1 MSTAGG
7 GELVAAPIG
16 LAALAVGGI
25 AIAAVG
31 LTVGA
36 GVLIGRGIVWCGK
49 KLEENYQHSCQE
61 WTSLA
66 ERTRAEN
73 MANVQE
79 MGNYLAD
86 QLDCISTSA
95 YLNVNHAAPQS
106 SEAEESKRIAEAIAR
121 TRKAITGA
129 PVAQQRETTE
139 QELLALQL
147 QAEIQ
152 AGRGILPSEHIA
164 AAEAALHGSS
174 TAKKQALATLQA
186 DWQNVTEERVLRN
199 RHISQAQQI
208 LQKVALQLSTV
219 EPMLLDLKGGRALFY
234 TEQQQAIESM
244 IREARR
250 YMDIHPATAL
260 KHANEA
266 QQAARDLVNAVSD
279 EMMTSWNSSRK
290 EINVLRGTLDTLAK
304 MVKEATAIQ
313 LIDSKQSQSL
323 TERITKAQKDAQA
336 LAQGDVATG
345 ARHITRLK
353 ERVALLKDDVFA
365 LVKTSQQHSV
375 AQIVAT
381 TLAELGFRSS
391 NGEQPVL
398 KQNGDTVRIEA
409 VAAKEASKTERDE
422 KMISFDV
429 SPDGA
434 IAYDFSGYAGDS
446 CVHDAKRVFDAL
458 RAKGLFILD
467 DQGSKALQQLPT
479 TSVSA
484 ETLREERFEPSI
496 AKNKTQA
503 ELAEALKRIL
513 EKMNYTQVQQSVIGG
528 SIELEAFN
536 GKVGYRVVLPPDGSI
551 RVLKDAQRI
560 DVSNDTHDP
569 LVSEAKHIIQQEKAV
584 IDALDGEEEQS
595 TSRRSSSPRHRKQ
608 QASG

>member
-7 GELVAAPIG
+7 AEVVAAPILIVG
-16 LAALAVGGI
+16 GVAVVAVG
-25 AIAAVG
+25 AV
-31 LTVGA
+31 VGA
-36 GVLIGRGIVWCGK
+36 GVLIGRGLVWCGK
-49 KLEENYQHSCQE
+49 KLEENYQHACQE
-61 WTSLA
+61 QTNLV
-66 ERTRAEN
+66 ERARAEN

-86 QLDCISTSA
+86 QLDCMSTSA
-95 YLNVNHAAPQS
+95 YLTVNLATPQS
-106 SEAEESKRIAEAIAR
+106 SGAEEPKRIAEAIAR

-129 PVAQQRETTE
+129 TVVQQRGTTE

-164 AAEAALHGSS
+164 AAEVALHGSS
-174 TAKKQALATLQA
+174 TAKKQALITLQA
-186 DWQNVTEERVLRN
+186 DWQSVTEERALRN
-199 RHISQAQQI
+199 RHISQTQQI

-219 EPMLLDLKGGRALFY
+219 ETMSLDLKGGRAHFY
-234 TEQQQAIESM
+234 TEQQQAIEAM
-244 IREARR
+244 IREVRR
-250 YMDIHPATAL
+250 LIDIHPATAL
-260 KHANEA
+260 KNANEA

-279 EMMTSWNSSRK
+279 EMMTSWNSTRK

-304 MVKEATAIQ
+304 MVQEATAIQ
-313 LIDSKQSQSL
+313 LIDPKQSQGL

-353 ERVALLKDDVFA
+353 ERVALLKDDVFTR
-365 LVKTSQQHSV
+365 VKTSQQRSV

-398 KQNGDTVRIEA
+398 KQNGDIVRIEA
-409 VAAKEASKTERDE
+409 ITVKEASKTRRDE

-434 IAYDFSGYAGDS
+434 VAYDFSGYAGDS

-467 DQGSKALQQLPT
+467 AQGSKVLQQLPT
-479 TSVSA
+479 TTVSA

-496 AKNKTQA
+496 TKNKTQA

-513 EKMNYTQVQQSVIGG
+513 VRMNYTQVQQSVIGG

-536 GKVGYRVVLPPDGSI
+536 GKVGYRVVLPPDGSV
-551 RVLKDAQRI
+551 RVLKDAQRTDI
-560 DVSNDTHDP
+560 SSNAHDP
-569 LVSEAKHIIQQEKAV
+569 VVGEAKRIIEQQKEVVEA
-584 IDALDGEEEQS
+584 EEEPS
-595 TSRRSSSPRHRKQ
+595 TSQRRSFTHQRKQ